1 MKKSF
6 LIIGL
11 GDFGKYLCRDL
22 AKMKNE
28 IMIVDKDERA
38 LEDLLDVAT
47 SSLIADCTRESVLKK
62 IGVGNFD
69 VCFVCISH
77 DFQSNLEVT
86 SLLKELGAQYVVS
99 QAANDAHVKFLLK
112 IGADE
117 VIHPNRDSAKRAAVK
132 YNSEHVFDYVDLKG
146 GYSVYEITPLPEWV
160 GRSILDS
167 NIRARYDIYIVAVIR
182 VGGSTE
188 FMPGPQTVIGHGDHL
203 MVLTNE
209 ETMENLLRKL

>member
-11 GDFGKYLCRDL
+11 GDFGSYLCRDL
-22 AKMKNE
+22 AKLKNE

-132 YNSEHVFDYVDLKG
+132 YNSEHVFDYVDLKD

-182 VGGSTE
+182 AGGGTE

>member
-11 GDFGKYLCRDL
+11 GDFGSYLCRDL

-28 IMIVDKDERA
+28 IMIVDRDERA

-132 YNSEHVFDYVDLKG
+132 YNSEHVFDYVDLKD
-146 GYSVYEITPLPEWV
+146 GYSVYEITPLPEWL

-167 NIRARYDIYIVAVIR
+167 DIRARYDVYIVAVIHAA
-182 VGGSTE
+182 GGTE
-188 FMPGPQTVIGHGDHL
+188 FMPGPQTVIGSDDHL

>member
-28 IMIVDKDERA
+28 IMIVDRNERA

-77 DFQSNLEVT
+77 DFQSSLEVT
-86 SLLKELGAQYVVS
+86 SLLKEFGAQYVVS
-99 QAANDAHVKFLLK
+99 QAANDAHKKFLLR

-117 VIHPNRDSAKRAAVK
+117 VIHPHQDSAKRAAVK
-132 YNSEHVFDYVDLKG
+132 YNSEHVFDYVDLKD

-167 NIRARYDIYIVAVIR
+167 NVRARYDVYIVAVIHAS
-182 VGGSTE
+182 GGTE
-188 FMPGPQTVIGHGDHL
+188 FMPGSQTVIGSDDHL

-209 ETMENLLRKL
+209 ETMENLLRRL